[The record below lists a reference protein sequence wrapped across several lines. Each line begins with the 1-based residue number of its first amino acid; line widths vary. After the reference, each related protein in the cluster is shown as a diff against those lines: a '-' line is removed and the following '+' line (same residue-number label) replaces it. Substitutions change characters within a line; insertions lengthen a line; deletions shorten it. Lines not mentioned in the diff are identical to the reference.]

1 MKFFNT
7 SLLLLATSVLSTY
20 AITLDAG
27 TPMKAVSGSQPTNTT
42 QVMPSHNASAVEHPD
57 SIPKGGYSPIGP
69 GPVPDPAPND
79 INKVLFTMILRC
91 STTKSLC

>member
-1 MKFFNT
+1 MKLFNT

-27 TPMKAVSGSQPTNTT
+27 TPMKAVSDSQPANTT
-42 QVMPSHNASAVEHPD
+42 QVMPSHNASTIEHPD
-57 SIPKGGYSPIGP
+57 SMPKGGYSPIGP

-79 INKVLFTMILRC
+79 MDEVLFTTILRC
-91 STTKSLC
+91 STIKNLC